1 MTLALKP
8 QGPIEYVEYIVPA
21 RRIAGTRAEV
31 LAEIDELIQVLVGV
45 HQLVSLHD
53 QKQPS
58 DAPKRRRRPGAD

>member
-1 MTLALKP
+1 MTLPPKP
-8 QGPIEYVEYIVPA
+8 HASVEHVEYIVPE

-31 LAEIDELIQVLVGV
+31 LAEIDELIHVLVGV

-53 QKQPS
+53 QEQPS

>member
-31 LAEIDELIQVLVGV
+31 LAEIDELIHVLVGV